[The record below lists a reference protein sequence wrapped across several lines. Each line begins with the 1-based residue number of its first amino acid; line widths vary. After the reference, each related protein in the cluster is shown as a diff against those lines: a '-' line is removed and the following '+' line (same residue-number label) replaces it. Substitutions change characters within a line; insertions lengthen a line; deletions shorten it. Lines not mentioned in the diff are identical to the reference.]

1 MSLSFKFRGFSLIEI
16 LVSLTI
22 VTVILTVIVLK
33 QSTYVDS
40 AALSN
45 LADEISLS
53 LSQAQAYGIA
63 VKELTPGSS
72 DFSASYGL
80 AFSLLSD
87 GSNTNYIFFADRNNN
102 NIYEDGWACPLGGI
116 SECLEKA
123 TISRGNYIDDICIV
137 RTSGA
142 DQCGNARRVDIN
154 FERPETS
161 SRLTFFNNSGQTIS
175 VQNLKGAK
183 VVLKSSSG
191 LSRSV
196 VVYTTGQISV
206 Q

>member
-1 MSLSFKFRGFSLIEI
+1 MSLYFKSRGFSLVEV
-16 LVSLTI
+16 LVSLSI
-22 VTVILTVIVLK
+22 ITVILTVIVLK
-33 QSTYVDS
+33 QSSYVDS

-87 GSNTNYIFFADRNNN
+87 GSNINYIFFADRNNN
-102 NIYEDGWACPLGGI
+102 NIYEDGWSCPLAAA
-116 SECLEKA
+116 SECLEKTA
-123 TISRGNYIDDICIV
+123 ISRGNYIDDICIV
-137 RTSGA
+137 RTSGD
-142 DQCGNARRVDIN
+142 DQCGSARRVDIN

-161 SRLTFFNNSGQTIS
+161 SHLTFFNNGGQTMS

-183 VVLKSSSG
+183 IVLKSPAG